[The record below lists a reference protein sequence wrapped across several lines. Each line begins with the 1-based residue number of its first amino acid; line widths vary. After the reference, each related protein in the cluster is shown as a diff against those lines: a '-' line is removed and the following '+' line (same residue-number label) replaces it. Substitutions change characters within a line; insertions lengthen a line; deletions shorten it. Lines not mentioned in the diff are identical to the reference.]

1 MQFAAATAWRRTWP
15 TRANHLMH
23 PLTRFPLPSPF
34 PSLSLIHSFVLRVKL
49 HCAIFKLFHTIC
61 PGNLISSTR
70 QYKTQLTQGQ
80 RSGGGRERVERER
93 ESVSCVGTI
102 GSCVAKPWQLI
113 ADSAARESLNDA
125 CHQANGLALMA
136 PWRKPKQGQRIYL
149 YYSYPV
155 KG

>member
-1 MQFAAATAWRRTWP
+1 M
-15 TRANHLMH
+15 ANSSKSLNASLN
-23 PLTRFPLPSPF
+23 PVSAPLPLC
-34 PSLSLIHSFVLRVKL
+34 PSLSLVHSFVLRVKL

-80 RSGGGRERVERER
+80 RSGGGRERVEREGEGECVLCR
-93 ESVSCVGTI
+93 DNWELCGETLATNCRQRGEGIIKRCVSPGEW
-102 GSCVAKPWQLI
+102 A
-113 ADSAARESLNDA
+113 
-125 CHQANGLALMA
+125 ALMA

-155 KG
+155 KGWCC